1 MKMKKKGYAMGGM
14 KKKMKAG
21 GGVKKFQAGGR
32 PTGMMTQGQ
41 MDDPARAV
49 AAGNRMSE
57 MREKEAA
64 MGKKKPMRPKKRPTA
79 PMTSMRP
86 KKRPMGMK
94 AGGPTSEGTYMR
106 RLDQANDDTAA
117 VTKKFAERG
126 TSGAAEAKKQKK
138 AIEKKAFADLDN
150 VERYGKDAP
159 KGRSFG
165 QKTQP
170 KQGEMKGKVPLLRKT
185 GPDSDTLTTKAMK
198 KGGGV
203 KKMMGG
209 GMAKKGYKKGGKV
222 RGAGIAQRGVRK
234 AKMR

>member
-1 MKMKKKGYAMGGM
+1 MKMKKKGYAMGGMKKGYAMGGM

-21 GGVKKFQAGGR
+21 GGVKKFQEGGR
-32 PTGMMTQGQ
+32 PTGMMTQEQ
-41 MDDPARAV
+41 IDDPARAV

-86 KKRPMGMK
+86 EKRPMGMK
-94 AGGPTSEGTYMR
+94 AGGSTSESTFMR
-106 RLDQANDDTAA
+106 RMNQNDDDKDA

-126 TSGAAEAKKQKK
+126 TSGAAEAKKQRLAVDSKMV
-138 AIEKKAFADLDN
+138 ADVEN
-150 VERYGKDAP
+150 VDRYGKDAP

-170 KQGEMKGKVPLLRKT
+170 KK
-185 GPDSDTLTTKAMK
+185 
-198 KGGGV
+198 V
-203 KKMMGG
+203 KKMASGGNVCRGMGAAKRG
-209 GMAKKGYKKGGKV
+209 GNFVVG
-222 RGAGIAQRGVRK
+222 
-234 AKMR
+234 